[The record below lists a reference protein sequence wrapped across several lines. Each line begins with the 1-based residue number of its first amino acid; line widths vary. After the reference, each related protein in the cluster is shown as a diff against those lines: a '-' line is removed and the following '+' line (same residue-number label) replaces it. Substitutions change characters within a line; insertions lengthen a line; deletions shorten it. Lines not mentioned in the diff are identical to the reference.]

1 VSDQTKLRTL
11 ETLTTIP
18 LGHVDEK
25 ELETAMDAKYNQPL
39 FKCLFDSLV
48 DLKEVDIEQLVLPA
62 SYWLD
67 ARSDYSDID
76 TIDPKMKV
84 ACEKAVDLKTIA
96 YQKESVVKVKE
107 GEREKAIGK
116 INAAAEFMISQQYE
130 KIQKMGVTNVE
141 DSPLFKVN
149 KNNVVVWQGNKIQLL
164 DKAFQCH
171 VDERI
176 TADANMRNHIIEM
189 IEMAYETW
197 METNFNT
204 PHVGVD
210 PELLGELEAIMQEG
224 SPKATW
230 FQSHSFF
237 D

>member
-1 VSDQTKLRTL
+1 MSDQTKLRTL

-25 ELETAMDAKYNQPL
+25 ELETAMDAKYDQPL

-96 YQKESVVKVKE
+96 YQ
-107 GEREKAIGK
+107 
-116 INAAAEFMISQQYE
+116 
-130 KIQKMGVTNVE
+130 
-141 DSPLFKVN
+141 
-149 KNNVVVWQGNKIQLL
+149 
-164 DKAFQCH
+164 
-171 VDERI
+171 
-176 TADANMRNHIIEM
+176 
-189 IEMAYETW
+189 
-197 METNFNT
+197 
-204 PHVGVD
+204 
-210 PELLGELEAIMQEG
+210 
-224 SPKATW
+224 
-230 FQSHSFF
+230 
-237 D
+237 